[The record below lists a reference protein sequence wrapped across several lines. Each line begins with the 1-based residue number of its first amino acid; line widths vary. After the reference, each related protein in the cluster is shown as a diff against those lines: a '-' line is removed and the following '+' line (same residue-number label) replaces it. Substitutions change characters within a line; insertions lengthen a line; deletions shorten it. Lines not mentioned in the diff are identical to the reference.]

1 MLDILEKGGWVI
13 ITIIA
18 CSLVACAVLIERWLY
33 FRSADLQSAKIRK
46 LLADPAKNAA
56 TAFTEEAERQSVY
69 GKMWAAAAVIPACE
83 CDARQNA
90 VGDVIRSEI
99 PALERN
105 LYLLTTAATVAPLLG
120 LLGTVLG
127 MIKTFQAASMTGLGN
142 PQMLAAGISEAL
154 YNTAG
159 GLLVAIPCIIA
170 NNHFRNRVE
179 RLLHWNES
187 CVGEIVRRA
196 GV

>member
-1 MLDILEKGGWVI
+1 MLDVIEKGGWVI
-13 ITIIA
+13 LTIMA

-33 FRSADLQSAKIRK
+33 FRSADSKSAQIRK

-142 PQMLAAGISEAL
+142 PQMLAAGRSR
-154 YNTAG
+154 
-159 GLLVAIPCIIA
+159 P
-170 NNHFRNRVE
+170 
-179 RLLHWNES
+179 
-187 CVGEIVRRA
+187 
-196 GV
+196 

>member
-1 MLDILEKGGWVI
+1 MLDVIEKGGWVI
-13 ITIIA
+13 LTIMA

-33 FRSADLQSAKIRK
+33 FRSADSKSAQIRK

-142 PQMLAAGISEAL
+142 PQMLAEGISEAL

-159 GLLVAIPCIIA
+159 GLMVAIPCIMA
-170 NNHFRNRVE
+170 NNHFRSRVE
-179 RLLHWNES
+179 RLIHWTEG
-187 CVGEIVRRA
+187 CAGEIVRRA
-196 GV
+196 HS